1 MNINLK
7 DKNALVCGSTK
18 GIGYA
23 IAMQLAKCGANVTL
37 MARNGEL
44 LKRIVRDLD
53 TSMGQKHDFLV
64 ADFAVPAQVKEAI
77 EQKAQVHY
85 IYHILINNSGGPAA
99 GLAIDAKE
107 EEFLNAFNS
116 HVISSHHLVQ
126 SVYTGMK
133 QAGYG
138 RIINIISTS
147 VKIPLRGLG
156 VSNTIRGAMGN
167 YSKTLANEL
176 APFKITVNNV
186 LPGATATDRLKQII
200 DNKAQKQQH
209 SIEEVS
215 NEMLSEIPMGRFA
228 EPDEIAFAVTFLA
241 SEFAAYIT
249 GINVPVDGGR
259 TGNL

>member
-85 IYHILINNSGGPAA
+85 I
-99 GLAIDAKE
+99 
-107 EEFLNAFNS
+107 
-116 HVISSHHLVQ
+116 
-126 SVYTGMK
+126 
-133 QAGYG
+133 
-138 RIINIISTS
+138 
-147 VKIPLRGLG
+147 
-156 VSNTIRGAMGN
+156 
-167 YSKTLANEL
+167 
-176 APFKITVNNV
+176 
-186 LPGATATDRLKQII
+186 
-200 DNKAQKQQH
+200 
-209 SIEEVS
+209 
-215 NEMLSEIPMGRFA
+215 
-228 EPDEIAFAVTFLA
+228 
-241 SEFAAYIT
+241 
-249 GINVPVDGGR
+249 
-259 TGNL
+259 